1 MDNSSNPEYLRT
13 VELVCEPDRRSTQ
26 LATINIETGLIK
38 SKTLA
43 DQHQAISK
51 FCLNQDVPEVIR
63 VHFETAKN
71 LYLYAWFV
79 FRFYP
84 VAEQQALASLEFAL
98 RIYLKEFVERY
109 VASNRF
115 GHEPGLGTLLKEA
128 IKQQVIRNEAFTCR
142 DRWALN
148 MAQDRFRFEQIKNMM
163 DANIDFMEMMDESTV
178 QASEADINHDWL
190 SAFVEYI
197 PAVRNDYAHG
207 SQTLKHT
214 VLHTFEVTTEIINQ
228 LYPDKTS
235 LI

>member
-1 MDNSSNPEYLRT
+1 MDNTSNPEYLRAI
-13 VELVCEPDRRSTQ
+13 ELVCEPDPRAAQ
-26 LATINIETGLIK
+26 LVTVNTKTGEIK
-38 SKTLA
+38 NKTLV
-43 DQHQAISK
+43 DQHVAIAK
-51 FCLNQDVPEVIR
+51 YCLNQEVPEVIK

-71 LYLYAWFV
+71 LYLYAWYV

-98 RIYLKEFVERY
+98 RECLNEFVERY
-109 VASNRF
+109 VAQHRN
-115 GHEPGLGTLLKEA
+115 GQEPGLGALLKHA
-128 IKQQVIRNEAFTCR
+128 IKQQIIRNEAFTCR

-148 MAQDRFRFEQIKNMM
+148 KAQDRFRFEQIINMM

-178 QASEADINHDWL
+178 QVTETDLNHDWL

-197 PAVRNDYAHG
+197 PAIRNDYAHG

-214 VLHTFEVTTEIINQ
+214 VLHTFEVVMEIINQ

-235 LI
+235 